1 MFAHKYGKCHNIHP
15 PVTHGDRLLSTRVV
29 GVRRRAVRCAPVP
42 YETASG
48 GRGME
53 GGRRMDH
60 RLFQGG
66 QWTLRLRERWS
77 QIGLRII
84 AFIAPVAERARV
96 TWTETPRW
104 SQRLALGALGVAT
117 LTLIAATV

>member
-1 MFAHKYGKCHNIHP
+1 M
-15 PVTHGDRLLSTRVV
+15 
-29 GVRRRAVRCAPVP
+29 RAGSH
-42 YETASG
+42 ETASG
-48 GRGME
+48 RKWMRME

-60 RLFQGG
+60 RLFQHG

-77 QIGLRII
+77 QISQRIM
-84 AFIAPVAERARV
+84 AFVAPVTARARA

-117 LTLIAATV
+117 LTLIANIVHYQSRPSETRAPFAPRQSSARACIPRRW